1 MAKKTNAKKP
11 AKKGATP
18 AKSASG
24 KNKSILDKRSLDF
37 MERYLNNASPT
48 GFESGG
54 QQLWLDYLKPW
65 VDTHFT
71 DNYGTAVGVI
81 NPDAKYKVVIEAHAD
96 EISWFV
102 HYITNEGF
110 IYVRRNGGSDHMIAP
125 SKRVNIHTDKGIVKA
140 VFGWPAI
147 HVRTAKNDP
156 PPALDNIFLDC
167 GCANKEEV
175 EKLGVHVGCVI
186 TYEDEFMVLNG
197 NTFVGRALDNRMG
210 GFMIAE
216 VARLLK
222 EQKVKLPFG
231 LYITNSVQEEVGLR
245 GAEMI
250 VERIKPNLALVTDVT
265 HDTQTPMMSKVQSGD
280 VACGNGPVLAYGPAV
295 HNNVLKKVLAAA
307 TVAKIPF
314 QRAAVSRATGTDTD
328 AFAYGA
334 AGVPS
339 ALISLP
345 LRYMH
350 TTVESVHKQDVENV
364 IKLILATLRYLKG
377 NEDWRYIK

>member
-125 SKRVNIHTDKGIVKA
+125 SKRVNIHTDLSL
-140 VFGWPAI
+140 I
-147 HVRTAKNDP
+147 H
-156 PPALDNIFLDC
+156 I
-167 GCANKEEV
+167 
-175 EKLGVHVGCVI
+175 
-186 TYEDEFMVLNG
+186 
-197 NTFVGRALDNRMG
+197 
-210 GFMIAE
+210 
-216 VARLLK
+216 
-222 EQKVKLPFG
+222 
-231 LYITNSVQEEVGLR
+231 
-245 GAEMI
+245 
-250 VERIKPNLALVTDVT
+250 
-265 HDTQTPMMSKVQSGD
+265 
-280 VACGNGPVLAYGPAV
+280 
-295 HNNVLKKVLAAA
+295 
-307 TVAKIPF
+307 
-314 QRAAVSRATGTDTD
+314 
-328 AFAYGA
+328 
-334 AGVPS
+334 
-339 ALISLP
+339 
-345 LRYMH
+345 
-350 TTVESVHKQDVENV
+350 
-364 IKLILATLRYLKG
+364 
-377 NEDWRYIK
+377 